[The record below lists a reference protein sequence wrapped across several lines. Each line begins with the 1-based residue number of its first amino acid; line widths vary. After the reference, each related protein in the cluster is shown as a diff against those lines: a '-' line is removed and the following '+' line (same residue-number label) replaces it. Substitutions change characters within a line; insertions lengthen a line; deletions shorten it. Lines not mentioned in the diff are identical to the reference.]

1 MERPWWLWSVNS
13 GFLHCDCSAA
23 FPGLMVTDEVA
34 QAEDRRGPGTGV
46 LTRWALHGQ
55 AEADGVRPRHLSA
68 CGRCRVAQLGPA
80 SAGLAGWKREET
92 GSACRAHSPVGHGR
106 RSLLFPDSFFRPG
119 GRAPW
124 LDRFCVAGFP

>member
-23 FPGLMVTDEVA
+23 FPGLTVTDEVA

-68 CGRCRVAQLGPA
+68 CGRCRVAQMGPA
-80 SAGLAGWKREET
+80 SAGLAGLAGWKREET
-92 GSACRAHSPVGHGR
+92 GRACRAHSP
-106 RSLLFPDSFFRPG
+106 G
-119 GRAPW
+119 GARAPFASVPG
-124 LDRFCVAGFP
+124 LILSAGRTGSLA